1 MPLAPNPPASASRLP
16 LLALAAASFG
26 IGTTEFVIMGLLP
39 DVAGSLHVSIP
50 QAGYLVSGYAMGVVV
65 GAPIVAIAPAGLPRK
80 TALLAL
86 MVVFI
91 IGNLGC
97 ALAPTYGLLMTA
109 RIVTA
114 FAHGAFF
121 GIGAVVASNLV
132 AREQ

>member
-1 MPLAPNPPASASRLP
+1 MFSWP

-39 DVAGSLHVSIP
+39 EVAGDFGISIP
-50 QAGYLVSGYAMGVVV
+50 QAGYLVTGYAMGVVV
-65 GAPIVAIAPAGLPRK
+65 GAPIVAIATARLPRK

-86 MVVFI
+86 MGVFI

-97 ALAPTYGLLMTA
+97 ALAPNYALLMAA
-109 RIVTA
+109 RILTA

-121 GIGAVVASNLV
+121 EAGVPPSLKTL
-132 AREQ
+132 